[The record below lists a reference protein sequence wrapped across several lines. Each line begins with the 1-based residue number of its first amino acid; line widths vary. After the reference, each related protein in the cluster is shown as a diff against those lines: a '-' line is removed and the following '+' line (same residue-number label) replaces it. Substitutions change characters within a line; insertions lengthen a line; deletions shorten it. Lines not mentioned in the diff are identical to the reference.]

1 MINGP
6 SSRRRLSREETDL
19 NLIPIMNL
27 FIVIVPMLITMWVS
41 VQMAMLAID
50 ISSGTSASTST
61 TKKVKLKKIE
71 VGLFKSE
78 IQVKVQGDKNILHI
92 PVIDSL
98 VVPRKYDMFAL
109 DRKLSQIHKKYP
121 KQKDITLI
129 PAPNVKYNTLL
140 KAIDISKFN
149 GFENIE
155 YSISSIRTFVK
166 K

>member
-50 ISSGTSASTST
+50 ISSGTASSVSNQ
-61 TKKVKLKKIE
+61 KIKLKKIE
-71 VGLFKSE
+71 VGLFKND
-78 IQVKVQGDKNILHI
+78 IQVKVQGDKNVLHI

-98 VVPRKYDMFAL
+98 TVPRKYDMFAL
-109 DRKLSQIHKKYP
+109 DRKLAEIHKRYP
-121 KQKDITLI
+121 EQKGITLV
-129 PAPNVKYNTLL
+129 PAPDVKYNTLL

-155 YSISSIRTFVK
+155 YSISSVKTFVK

>member
-50 ISSGTSASTST
+50 ISSGTAASAST
-61 TKKVKLKKIE
+61 KQVKLKKIE
-71 VGLFKSE
+71 VGLFKND

-109 DRKLSQIHKKYP
+109 DRKLAEIHKKYP
-121 KQKDITLI
+121 KQKEITLV
-129 PAPNVKYNTLL
+129 PAPDVKYNTLL

-155 YSISSIRTFVK
+155 YSISSVKTFVK

>member
-6 SSRRRLSREETDL
+6 SSRRKLSREETDL

-50 ISSGTSASTST
+50 ISSGTATSASSQ
-61 TKKVKLKKIE
+61 KIRMKKIE
-71 VGLFKSE
+71 VGLFKND
-78 IQVKVQGDKNILHI
+78 IQVKVQGDNIISHI
-92 PVIDSL
+92 AVIDSS

-109 DRKLSQIHKKYP
+109 DNKLSEIHKRYP
-121 KQKDITLI
+121 KQKDITLV
-129 PAPNVKYNTLL
+129 PAPDVKYNTLL

-155 YSISSIRTFVK
+155 YSISSIKTFVK

>member
-50 ISSGTSASTST
+50 ISSGTATSAS
-61 TKKVKLKKIE
+61 TKKVKMKKIE
-71 VGLFKSE
+71 VGLFKND
-78 IQVKVQGDKNILHI
+78 IQVKIQGDKNILYI

-109 DRKLSQIHKKYP
+109 DKKLATIHKKYP
-121 KQKDITLI
+121 KQKDITLV
-129 PAPNVKYNTLL
+129 PAPDVKYNTLL

-149 GFENIE
+149 GFDNIE
-155 YSISSIRTFVK
+155 YSISSIKTFVK